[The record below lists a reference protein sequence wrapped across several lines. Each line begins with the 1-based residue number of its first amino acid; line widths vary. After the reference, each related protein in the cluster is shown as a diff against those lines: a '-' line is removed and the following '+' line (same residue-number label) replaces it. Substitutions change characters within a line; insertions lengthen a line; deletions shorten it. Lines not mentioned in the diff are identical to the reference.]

1 MIILKTPTRL
11 QLIGYESRKA
21 ELQKR
26 LTYTDEK
33 IDWAYR
39 KMQKNAWLR
48 AKIGDLAFNQRLQE
62 LRDQR
67 EKCLLFEDE
76 NGMWTYSGLRSIF
89 EKEYGDTCKV
99 EYNLPEPK
107 LIPWS
112 HIPAEKS
119 RPYQLDAEKAL
130 IDASKFGP
138 ASVSIA
144 TGLGKSLIIRNI
156 IKNMGLQTIVMVP
169 SVSIAGQM
177 YDDLLH
183 HFGKAKV
190 GMYGGGK
197 KEFKK
202 QITVSIGASLTR
214 LEPTDEAYKKLS
226 QTQVFIADE
235 AHLTPCQ
242 TLAKVCFG
250 LVKDAPYRYF
260 LTGTLFRNDG
270 LDLLLEGIAGPA
282 VYKMTVQDGVD
293 SGFLAKPI
301 FRMCWSHSNLKDKD
315 GNIFYS
321 SDANEMTRK
330 HLYYNADLNKKAA
343 ELANKSVALMS
354 RPVVILIDELEQLT
368 MLKDH
373 LRFEFRFCHSGVT
386 KDNKDTIPAEFH
398 KSNPKE
404 LVRDFND
411 GKFPILIGTS
421 CIGIGTDIRPVKT
434 IINLRG
440 GKSEV
445 EISQNIGRGTRM
457 ASGKEDFLYIDF
469 GLKDVEMLQKH
480 AKERIKIFKKVYPNV
495 SEVQL

>member
-1 MIILKTPTRL
+1 VVILKSPTRL
-11 QLIGYESRKA
+11 ELIGYESKRS

-33 IDWAYR
+33 VDWAYR
-39 KMQKNAWLR
+39 KLQKNHWLR
-48 AKIGDLAFNQRLQE
+48 TKIGAIAFNQRLQE
-62 LRDQR
+62 LRAQR

-76 NGMWTYSGLRSIF
+76 SGMWTFSGLRSIF

-107 LIPWS
+107 LIPWF
-112 HIPAEKS
+112 HIPVEKS
-119 RPYQLDAEKAL
+119 RPYQLEAESAL
-130 IDASKFGP
+130 INASKLGP

-202 QITVSIGASLTR
+202 LITVSIGASLTR
-214 LEPTDEAYKKLS
+214 LNPGDEAYQKLS
-226 QTQVFIADE
+226 QTQVFVGDE
-235 AHLTPCQ
+235 AHLVPCQ

-250 LVKDAPYRYF
+250 LVNNTPYRYF

-270 LDLLLEGIAGPA
+270 LDLLLEAIAGPA
-282 VYKMTVQDGVD
+282 VYKMTVQEGVD
-293 SGFLAKPI
+293 SGFLAKPV
-301 FRMCWSHSNLKDKD
+301 FRMCWTNSNLKDKD

-330 HLYYNADLNKKAA
+330 HLYYNVELNKKAA
-343 ELANKSVALMS
+343 ELVNKSVALMS
-354 RPVVILIDELEQLT
+354 RPVVILIDELEQLA

-373 LRFEFRFCHSGVT
+373 LRFEFKFCHGGVT
-386 KDNKDTIPAEFH
+386 KENKDSIPVEYH

-404 LVRDFND
+404 LVKDFND

-434 IINLRG
+434 IVNLRG

-457 ASGKEDFLYIDF
+457 AAGKEDFLYIDF
-469 GLKDVEMLQKH
+469 GLRDVDMLLKH
-480 AKERIKIFKKVYPNV
+480 ARERIKIFKSIYPSF
-495 SEVQL
+495 SEVSI